1 MSTPL
6 YGNYDPVTQR
16 STRVVADAETGLPL
30 ITLSQN
36 TRPIVESAKR
46 VASSFAGTQPHNITH
61 VARIPMV
68 VWQRLMKTGVA
79 KDEKAMNRWLNERDN
94 RVFRTDDGRKL

>member
-1 MSTPL
+1 MSVPL

-16 STRVVADAETGLPL
+16 STRVVEDAETGLPI

-36 TRPIVESAKR
+36 TRPIVESAKQL
-46 VASSFAGTQPHNITH
+46 ASNFTGTKPHGVTH

-68 VWQRLMKTGVA
+68 VFQRLMKTGVA
-79 KDEKAMNRWLNERDN
+79 KDEKAMTRWLNERDN
-94 RVFRTDDGRKL
+94 AVFRTDDKRKL